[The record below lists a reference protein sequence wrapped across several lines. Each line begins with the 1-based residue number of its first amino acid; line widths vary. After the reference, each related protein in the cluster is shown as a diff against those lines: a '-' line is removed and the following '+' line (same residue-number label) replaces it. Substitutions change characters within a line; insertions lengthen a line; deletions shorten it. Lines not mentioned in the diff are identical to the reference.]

1 MKLAN
6 GASEGVIDADRSA
19 APAAR
24 TDYPDTYEVDN
35 LGPYRLRAV
44 DVAQPA
50 VVANA
55 VKLQL
60 DGLSAA
66 TLDTRRMGWDLSAA
80 QHVTGK
86 SDTAMDLTM
95 AGPYD
100 PPAVTGA
107 SSSLT
112 TRGLVLHLPAGSFD
126 VTIGPDT
133 GAGAGA
139 RLPNT
144 SSGGMP
150 ALPGLALILTAAA
163 LFAASFG
170 WRGRAAR

>member
-1 MKLAN
+1 
-6 GASEGVIDADRSA
+6 
-19 APAAR
+19 
-24 TDYPDTYEVDN
+24 
-35 LGPYRLRAV
+35 
-44 DVAQPA
+44 
-50 VVANA
+50 
-55 VKLQL
+55 
-60 DGLSAA
+60 
-66 TLDTRRMGWDLSAA
+66 MGWDLSAA

-100 PPAVTGA
+100 PPVVTGV

-112 TRGLVLHLPAGSFD
+112 TRGLVLHLPAGAFD

-144 SSGGMP
+144 SSGGGAGPP
-150 ALPGLALILTAAA
+150 ASPAPSPSTAGALRSVL
-163 LFAASFG
+163 
-170 WRGRAAR
+170 